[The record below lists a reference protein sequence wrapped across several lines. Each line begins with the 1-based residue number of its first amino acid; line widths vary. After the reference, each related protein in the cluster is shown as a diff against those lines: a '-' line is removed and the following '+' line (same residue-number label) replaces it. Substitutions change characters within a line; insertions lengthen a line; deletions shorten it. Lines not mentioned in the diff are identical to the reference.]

1 LPISDE
7 KKNIGS
13 IGLPIPNT
21 EVMIVDPETE
31 TPLGKNQN
39 GEIWIRG
46 PQIMKGYLNRP
57 KDTADSITK
66 DGWYRTGDIGYVD
79 EEGLF
84 YAVDRIKELIKFKGM
99 QVAPAELEALLL
111 THPSIADVAVI
122 PVADEEAGELP
133 KAVVVT
139 KPEVEMS
146 EADVMSFVSERV
158 APHKR
163 IRIVEFVQQ
172 IPKSA
177 SGKILRRVLIQK
189 EREKK

>member
-1 LPISDE
+1 
-7 KKNIGS
+7 
-13 IGLPIPNT
+13 
-21 EVMIVDPETE
+21 
-31 TPLGKNQN
+31 
-39 GEIWIRG
+39 
-46 PQIMKGYLNRP
+46 
-57 KDTADSITK
+57 
-66 DGWYRTGDIGYVD
+66 
-79 EEGLF
+79 
-84 YAVDRIKELIKFKGM
+84 M

-133 KAVVVT
+133 KAVVVA
-139 KPEVEMS
+139 KPAVEIS

>member
-1 LPISDE
+1 
-7 KKNIGS
+7 
-13 IGLPIPNT
+13 
-21 EVMIVDPETE
+21 
-31 TPLGKNQN
+31 
-39 GEIWIRG
+39 
-46 PQIMKGYLNRP
+46 
-57 KDTADSITK
+57 
-66 DGWYRTGDIGYVD
+66 
-79 EEGLF
+79 
-84 YAVDRIKELIKFKGM
+84 M

>member
-1 LPISDE
+1 
-7 KKNIGS
+7 
-13 IGLPIPNT
+13 
-21 EVMIVDPETE
+21 MIVDPETE
-31 TPLGKNQN
+31 TPFGKTQN

-99 QVAPAELEALLL
+99 QVAPAELESLLL

-139 KPEVEMS
+139 KPEMEMS